1 MRNKHIVK
9 IINVFLLLSIIS
21 CQDYKAKE
29 AEKCDGIDVQSLQL
43 DGEARV
49 E

>member
-1 MRNKHIVK
+1 MVF
-9 IINVFLLLSIIS
+9 VFLLFSILP

-29 AEKCDGIDVQSLQL
+29 AEKCDGIDVASLQL
-43 DGEARV
+43 DGEARL